1 MQQTASISVAVF
13 AAVALSSARAA
24 PLPCDGGPVTVTG
37 TVRGFGVL
45 QEEPQQE
52 PQSSFFLDATDFVCT
67 KASIMVMAP
76 GHQLCTDGDEAVVS
90 GDYLPPDGITNS
102 PIIDGAKVTCSKGH
116 AASP

>member
-1 MQQTASISVAVF
+1 MQRTVSISFAVLV
-13 AAVALSSARAA
+13 VALSSAHAA

-52 PQSSFFLDATDFVCT
+52 PQSSFFLDATDFTCT
-67 KASIMVMAP
+67 RASIMVMAP

-90 GDYLPPDGITNS
+90 GDYLPPGGITNS